1 MNVYNNLSE
10 LPSFKNAVITIGSFD
25 GVHLGHQKIIH
36 KVNQLAKKHGG
47 ESILITFHPH
57 PRLFLYPDDQSL
69 KLLTSTE
76 EKVRLLES
84 YGLDH
89 TVLVPFNKEF
99 SGQSAEEY
107 ILDFL
112 VKKFTPACIVI
123 GYDHRFGQNRKGD
136 IHMLKEYAESCN
148 FEIVEIEKEEIDD
161 MAISS
166 TKIRKAIEEGNIQS
180 AQHLLNHPFT
190 INGTVEHGQ
199 KVGNTIGFPTANLKV
214 SIPQKIIPPYG
225 IYAVKVDHQQQ
236 MYSGM
241 LYIGDRPSL
250 DDGNHRTIEVNI
262 FDFDKDIYGDPLEIE
277 FVSFVRK
284 DKVLSSLE
292 ELKQQL
298 ADDKIAVQK
307 VLKAIPQEKEET
319 KQDWPSVAVAI
330 LNYNG
335 RKHLEEF
342 LPSVVEASY
351 PNQQIHIA
359 DNGSTDDS
367 LVFLREHYPGIQIHE
382 LEENHG
388 FAKGYNEAMK
398 LIDADYFV
406 LLNSDVEVAK
416 NWLAPIIE
424 LMEQDETI
432 GACQPKVMAYLE
444 KNKFEHA
451 GAAGGWMDH
460 WGYPFCRGRVFD
472 HIEEDR
478 GQYDHIEEIFWATGA
493 AIFIRPRLF
502 RELGGFDPDFF
513 AHLEEIDLCW
523 RIKRAGY
530 KIMAN
535 PKSVVYHLGGGTLQ
549 YDNPHKTYLNFRNS
563 LYTLVKNEPLS
574 KLLWLIPLRLIL
586 DGVAGALFLLQKR
599 FSHIG
604 SILKAHFSFYRN
616 CRKMRRKGIADQD
629 RIRKVQISPTPNPAG
644 TYPRSVVWQYYGRS
658 KKRFE
663 DL

>member
-1 MNVYNNLSE
+1 MNVHHTLSD
-10 LPSFKNAVITIGSFD
+10 LPSFKNAVLTIGSFD
-25 GVHLGHQKIIH
+25 GVHLGHQKVIN
-36 KVNQLAKKHGG
+36 KVNQLARKHQG

-57 PRLFLYPDDQSL
+57 PRIFLYPDNQSL
-69 KLLTSTE
+69 NLLTTTD

-89 TVLVPFNKEF
+89 VVVVPFDQHF
-99 SGQSAEEY
+99 AGQSAEEY

-112 VKKFTPACIVI
+112 VRRFNPACIVI
-123 GYDHRFGQNRKGD
+123 GYDHRFGKNRKGD
-136 IHMLKEYAESCN
+136 IHMLKEYAQTSD

-166 TKIRKAIEEGNIQS
+166 TKIRKAIEGGDIQ
-180 AQHLLNHPFT
+180 AARHLLGHSFT

-199 KVGNTIGFPTANLKV
+199 KIGHTIGFPTANLKV
-214 SIPQKIIPPYG
+214 SASHKIIPPYG
-225 IYAVKVDHQQQ
+225 IYAVRVRHQQQ
-236 MYSGM
+236 VYSAM

-250 DDGNHRTIEVNI
+250 DDGNHRTIEINI
-262 FDFDKDIYGDPLEIE
+262 FDFEKDIYGDSLEVE
-277 FVSFVRK
+277 FVRFIRK
-284 DKVLSSLE
+284 DKMLNGLE

-298 ADDKIAVQK
+298 SEDKIAVQQ
-307 VLKAIPQEKEET
+307 VLTRGVPKKKEE
-319 KQDWPSVAVAI
+319 WPSVAVVI

-342 LPSVVEASY
+342 LPSVVKASY

-367 LVFLREHYPGIQIHE
+367 LAFLRQHYPALQLHE
-382 LEENHG
+382 LQENHG

-398 LIDADYFV
+398 LVDADYFV
-406 LLNSDVEVAK
+406 LLNSDVEVAE
-416 NWLAPIIE
+416 NWLEPVIE
-424 LMEQDETI
+424 LMEQDATI

-472 HIEEDR
+472 HIEEDE
-478 GQYDHIEEIFWATGA
+478 GQYDEVEEIFWATGA
-493 AIFIRPRLF
+493 AMFVRPRLY

-530 KIMAN
+530 KIMAQ

-563 LYTLVKNEPLS
+563 LFTLVKNEPLS
-574 KLLWLIPLRLIL
+574 KLLWLIPLRLVL
-586 DGVAGALFLLQKR
+586 DGVAGALFLVQRR
-599 FSHIG
+599 FSHIS
-604 SILKAHFSFYRN
+604 SILKAHGSFYMN
-616 CRKMRRKGIADQD
+616 FRKMRKKRRQSEDQ
-629 RIRKVQISPTPNPAG
+629 IRKVQISEEMNTTG
-644 TYPRSVVWQYYGRS
+644 IYPHSVVWQYYGRS
-658 KKRFE
+658 KKRFK
-663 DL
+663 DLLS